1 MQSPFWAC
9 NPTTEWAPLLRNR
22 KESGRYDVI
31 KDASKLALRKKHG
44 TQIQAKAK
52 EGTVFYH
59 RMASGFRGNCGPQQ
73 WAR

>member
-1 MQSPFWAC
+1 M
-9 NPTTEWAPLLRNR
+9 LRNR